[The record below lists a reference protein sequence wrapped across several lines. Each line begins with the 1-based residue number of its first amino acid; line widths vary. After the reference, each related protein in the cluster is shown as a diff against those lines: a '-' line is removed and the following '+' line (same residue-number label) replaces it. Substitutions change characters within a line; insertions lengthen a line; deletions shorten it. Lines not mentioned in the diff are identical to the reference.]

1 MSEPILAR
9 AIRSTDLRP
18 APVAE
23 HCALC
28 RSHLADGRGDTCCE
42 RGGIPIHFDCSL
54 EHLSSPEEHAAFHR
68 AVETGGDREL
78 EQFVFLCPGC
88 RS

>member
-1 MSEPILAR
+1 MSGPILAR

-18 APVAE
+18 APRAE

-42 RGGIPIHFDCSL
+42 RCGVPIHFDCWL
-54 EHLSSPEEHAAFHR
+54 ERLSSPEEYATVHR
-68 AVETGGDREL
+68 GCDHEL
-78 EQFVFLCPGC
+78 ERLLVLCPGC